1 MIKEGYSRD
10 LTLEGCAEELK
21 FHPVYVGRVFK
32 RETGMTFSEYLVNY
46 RMTLAKEWLENTN
59 MKVSDISDK
68 LNYSNT
74 TAFIRSFRKVVGIT
88 PGQFRANQ
96 QEQA

>member
-1 MIKEGYSRD
+1 
-10 LTLEGCAEELK
+10 
-21 FHPVYVGRVFK
+21 
-32 RETGMTFSEYLVNY
+32 MTFSEYLVNY